1 MIIPYELDC
10 EWGPY
15 DNWSSCPKTC
25 GKGYMSRS
33 RLVSVNATNGGKECK
48 GEARDTK
55 SCNEGSCPGNFVFN
69 PFHKIIFLY
78 VY

>member
-1 MIIPYELDC
+1 
-10 EWGPY
+10 
-15 DNWSSCPKTC
+15 
-25 GKGYMSRS
+25 MSRS

-55 SCNEGSCPGNFVFN
+55 SCDEGSCPGNFVFN
-69 PFHKIIFLY
+69 PCHKIIRLY